1 MDFPQII
8 QRKPLPGRIVS
19 RLNRDLERLYAES
32 LHNLQSNG
40 RSSTLIQEDTDVLL
54 ALARARER
62 LLAVATDDAV
72 QDISPTVAEVTDEI
86 LEKLY
91 RSHVSRTRLGLSNIL
106 APLVAAATELGNVS
120 GPDASLVETV
130 VIPSALLLQA
140 KQALFRAERMQV
152 ISGRRVGRTVHLE
165 APIDVTGE
173 SSNGHIDLDSLRLN
187 DAQLDIEKSGT
198 FLAMCLHSHPG
209 EGPAATIPSSTD
221 INQHKQWL
229 SHHWPLSISTIMVRD
244 GYLRLFGESVDRKL
258 VTVVIEGSGIERIR
272 QEEADGT
279 GTLYQV
285 TELAPDVAQTTAS
298 QPEQEAPEERYVTRE
313 ALQEFEHGI
322 KDLLRSFLDLFI
334 GYKVE
339 MSGQVNN
346 DKEEALSAKLRS

>member
-8 QRKPLPGRIVS
+8 QHRPLPERIVS
-19 RLNRDLERLYAES
+19 RLNRDLERPYAES
-32 LHNLQSNG
+32 LHNFRANG

-54 ALARARER
+54 ALSRARER
-62 LLAVATDDAV
+62 LHSVATDDAE
-72 QDISPTVAEVTDEI
+72 QDIFPTVAEVTDEI
-86 LEKLY
+86 LERLY

-106 APLVAAATELGNVS
+106 APLMAAATELSSVS
-120 GPDASLVETV
+120 GPDASVVDTV
-130 VIPSALLLQA
+130 VIPSAMLLQA
-140 KQALFRAERMQV
+140 KQALFPAERMQV

-165 APIDVTGE
+165 AHIDVTGE
-173 SSNGHIDLDSLRLN
+173 SANGHVDMDNLRLK
-187 DAQLDIEKSGT
+187 DARLDIEKSGT
-198 FLAMCLHSHPG
+198 FLAMCLYSHPG

-221 INQHKQWL
+221 VNQHKQWL
-229 SHHWPLSISTIMVRD
+229 SHHWPRSISAIMVKD

-285 TELAPDVAQTTAS
+285 TEPTPDVAQARAS
-298 QPEQEAPEERYVTRE
+298 QPEQDVFGERYVTTE

-339 MSGQVNN
+339 MNGQANN
-346 DKEEALSAKLRS
+346 DKEEALSAKLRG